1 MIMTMIMI
9 TIMITTTSIEG
20 GAALEQAPK
29 KLTDFFDKGLL

>member
-1 MIMTMIMI
+1 MIMIMI
-9 TIMITTTSIEG
+9 TIMITTTSIED

>member
-9 TIMITTTSIEG
+9 TIMITSIED

>member
-1 MIMTMIMI
+1 MIMAMTMTMIMD
-9 TIMITTTSIEG
+9 TTTSIED